1 MRRGKPVRLQTTRVG
16 TLSPQGPCFALRRP
30 CGLRA
35 HDATLMAMLAA
46 LAALAASGCSSP
58 TGPGVIPP
66 PIDPPTVS
74 CPDPQTLTAPNG
86 IALSFSFETPIAQK
100 GTPPVTTTCSP
111 PSGFSFPVGETTVT
125 CTATDAVQ
133 RAAACTFLV
142 TVKAPP
148 HLLLTR
154 FVAFGDSITWG
165 EDGTNPPTTLT
176 MPGWVHQSVRIP
188 QSQQYPDV
196 LQQEL
201 AARYMLQTPQV
212 DNAGQRGEEVR
223 DPATPPRF
231 SIALSGHDVVLLM
244 EGSND
249 VNEQNATILPASIA
263 NLRQMLRD
271 AKGRGL
277 RPYLATIPPENPTGF
292 RGVGAALVPGFND
305 QIRSLAASENV
316 PLVDIYQALNTDVS
330 TFIGFDGLHPTV
342 AGYAK
347 IANVFFSS
355 IMQTLEGP
363 GATTVRAPWTAVA
376 TPRSPVRGS
385 KPTGAR
391 PAPSAARRESRP

>member
-1 MRRGKPVRLQTTRVG
+1 
-16 TLSPQGPCFALRRP
+16 
-30 CGLRA
+30 
-35 HDATLMAMLAA
+35 MLA
-46 LAALAASGCSSP
+46 AALAASGCSSP
-58 TGPGVIPP
+58 TGPGVTPP

-74 CPDPQTLTAPNG
+74 CPDPQTLTAPDG
-86 IALSFSFETPIAQK
+86 IALSFSFETPTAEK

-111 PSGFSFPVGETTVT
+111 PSGSSFPVGATTVT

-133 RAAACTFLV
+133 RPAACTFLV

-154 FVAFGDSITWG
+154 FVSFGDSITWG

-176 MPGWVHQSVRIP
+176 MPGWVHQNVRIP
-188 QSQQYPDV
+188 ASQQYPDV

-201 AARYMLQTPQV
+201 AARYTLQTPQV
-212 DNAGQRGEEVR
+212 VNEGKQGEEAR
-223 DPATPPRF
+223 NPATPPRF
-231 SIALSGHDVVLLM
+231 SNALSGHDVVLLM

-249 VNEQNATILPASIA
+249 VNNQDATILPASIA
-263 NLRQMLRD
+263 NLRQMLD
-271 AKGRGL
+271 NAKGRGL
-277 RPYLATIPPENPTGF
+277 RPYLATIPPQNPNGCCPR
-292 RGVGAALVPGFND
+292 RGLGAGLVPGFND

-347 IANVFFSS
+347 MANVFFAS

-363 GATTVRAPWTAVA
+363 GATTVQAPGTAVA

-385 KPTGAR
+385 KLPGVRPASSGAR
-391 PAPSAARRESRP
+391 VKGRP